1 MSHYG
6 TVITALDVAKAHGSQ
21 RQAAEFMLEA
31 IVDRLGFDG
40 TLELLADIAQA
51 KADHWTSQGLPG
63 DWDTSHKFEQLA
75 NRLSDLAGN
84 ASPE

>member
-6 TVITALDVAKAHGSQ
+6 TITTALDVAREHGSQ

-31 IVDRLGFDG
+31 LVDRLGFAG
-40 TLELLADIAQA
+40 VFELLADVAQA
-51 KADHWTSQGLPG
+51 KADHWVAQGLPG

-75 NRLSDLAGN
+75 NRLSDLASD
-84 ASPE
+84 A